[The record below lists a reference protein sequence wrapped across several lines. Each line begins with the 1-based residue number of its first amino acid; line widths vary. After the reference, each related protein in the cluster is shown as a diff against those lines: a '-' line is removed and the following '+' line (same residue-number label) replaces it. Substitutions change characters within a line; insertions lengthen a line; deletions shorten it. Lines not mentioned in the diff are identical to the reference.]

1 MASFR
6 TFLIYLLIAGAAGAA
21 EAYAAD
27 QPIRSSRLMDD
38 LRSCRAIGD
47 AAQRLA
53 CYDSSAAKLEE
64 AIAKRDAIIVDR
76 EDVRR
81 TKRSLF
87 GLDLPNFSL
96 FGGKADEDKERIS
109 QIDAVAKTVR
119 EGPYGVWRITLDDGA
134 TWETSQSGYR
144 APRPGSKIR
153 IKAGALSSYLL
164 SVDGSPS
171 VKAHRIN

>member
-6 TFLIYLLIAGAAGAA
+6 MFLAYLLITGTA

-27 QPIRSSRLMDD
+27 QPVRSSRLMDD
-38 LRSCRAIGD
+38 LKSCRGIGD

-53 CYDSSAAKLEE
+53 CYDSAAAKLEE
-64 AIAKRDAIIVDR
+64 ATAKRDVIIVDR
-76 EDVRR
+76 EDVRK

-109 QIDAVAKTVR
+109 QIDAVAKSVR
-119 EGPYGVWRITLDDGA
+119 EGQYGVWRITLDDGA
-134 TWETSQSGYR
+134 TWETNQPAVR
-144 APRPGSKIR
+144 TPRPGSKIR

-164 SVDGSPS
+164 SIDGAPS